1 MQVYRFRESNS
12 GDHPTVVTIGNFDG
26 MHLGHQALTGS
37 VIKEAKQRNL
47 SSALVT
53 FNPHP
58 QEILHPRQPVQR
70 ICTPQLQKRLF
81 EKSGIDEVH
90 VIPFTPELAELGAEN
105 FASQYLIQR
114 FKMEKLIVGYDFRFG
129 KNRSGDFILLEKLGR
144 ENGFSLKEIAPI
156 RINSQIV
163 SSTLIRQLVR
173 DQRFSEVEQYLGR
186 SYSLLGIVKKG
197 EQRGRTLGFP
207 TANLIPEIHL
217 PLPPGVYVTKV
228 KFRNEFHY
236 GVTNIGTRPT
246 FGEEEFRAETWI
258 IDFQGDLYG
267 ETMEIW
273 PLKSLRAE
281 KKFSGIEELKNQ
293 IEVDVLQARK
303 YLQETSTA

>member
-1 MQVYRFRESNS
+1 M
-12 GDHPTVVTIGNFDG
+12 
-26 MHLGHQALTGS
+26 
-37 VIKEAKQRNL
+37 
-47 SSALVT
+47 
-53 FNPHP
+53 
-58 QEILHPRQPVQR
+58 
-70 ICTPQLQKRLF
+70 
-81 EKSGIDEVH
+81 
-90 VIPFTPELAELGAEN
+90 
-105 FASQYLIQR
+105 
-114 FKMEKLIVGYDFRFG
+114 
-129 KNRSGDFILLEKLGR
+129 
-144 ENGFSLKEIAPI
+144 
-156 RINSQIV
+156 

-186 SYSLLGIVKKG
+186 SYSLLGTVKKG

-228 KFRNEFHY
+228 IFRNEFHY

-303 YLQETSTA
+303 YLQETSAA